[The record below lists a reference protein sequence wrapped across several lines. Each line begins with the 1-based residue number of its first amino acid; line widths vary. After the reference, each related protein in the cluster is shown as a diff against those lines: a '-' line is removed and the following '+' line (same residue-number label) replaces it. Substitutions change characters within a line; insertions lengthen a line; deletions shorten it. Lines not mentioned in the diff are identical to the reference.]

1 MNWTHVLFIES
12 KSTQGSNVLFKFEIN
27 DIWYKFKENL
37 FFIAKV
43 PKISKQ
49 VNKFTVKKLLT
60 YSFVPREDD
69 LLI

>member
-27 DIWYKFKENL
+27 DIWYKYKFKENL

-49 VNKFTVKKLLT
+49 VN
-60 YSFVPREDD
+60 
-69 LLI
+69 